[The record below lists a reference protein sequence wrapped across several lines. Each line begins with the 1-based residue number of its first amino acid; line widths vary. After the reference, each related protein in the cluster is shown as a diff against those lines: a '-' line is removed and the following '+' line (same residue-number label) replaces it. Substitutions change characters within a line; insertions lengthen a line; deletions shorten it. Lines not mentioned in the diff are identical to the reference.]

1 MKSTTHFILGLLA
14 LASGMEAK
22 AQIQLPSVFS
32 DGMVLQQNSK
42 VAVWGWGNPSE
53 TLMILSEWNPGDTV
67 RTVVDNQ
74 GRWKAEVRTGRAGG
88 PYTLEVKG
96 GNESRKLSDVMLGEV
111 WLCSGQSNMEWS
123 ADMGIMNG
131 EQEVKQAACPSV
143 RIFHNPKQ
151 GADTPQTDSRTKWEV
166 ATPESMRKTS
176 ATAYFFARY
185 LTEHLKVPV
194 GILVSAW
201 GGTPAEVWTPA
212 DIVEKDEILSK
223 NKLKDYPWWPIKP
236 GVLYNQMIH
245 PLVPYQIVGCIW
257 YQGESNHENAPSYAR
272 LVFKMVEAWRKDFGW
287 DFPFYYVQIAPHT
300 YGAKNNT
307 PALLREQQ
315 ELMLGQVKNTAMINI
330 SDLVEN
336 VKDIHPRNK
345 RAIGERLACLAMDK
359 VYGQFTGAYES
370 PRLAS
375 AELQKGKIVVN
386 LEGNFSTLQSTTPHI
401 TGLVL
406 TDGKGDTLTV
416 KAKIKGKQIILPVRK
431 LNPPYRVSYC
441 FDEATIG
448 SLRTE
453 AGMPVLPFCTKP
465 IEKQ

>member
-1 MKSTTHFILGLLA
+1 
-14 LASGMEAK
+14 
-22 AQIQLPSVFS
+22 
-32 DGMVLQQNSK
+32 
-42 VAVWGWGNPSE
+42 
-53 TLMILSEWNPGDTV
+53 
-67 RTVVDNQ
+67 
-74 GRWKAEVRTGRAGG
+74 
-88 PYTLEVKG
+88 
-96 GNESRKLSDVMLGEV
+96 
-111 WLCSGQSNMEWS
+111 
-123 ADMGIMNG
+123 
-131 EQEVKQAACPSV
+131 
-143 RIFHNPKQ
+143 
-151 GADTPQTDSRTKWEV
+151 
-166 ATPESMRKTS
+166 MRKTS

-194 GILVSAW
+194 GILVSAC

-212 DIVEKDEILSK
+212 EIVEKDEILSK

-245 PLVPYQIVGCIW
+245 PLVPYQIAGCIW

-272 LVFKMVEAWRKDFGW
+272 LVSKMVEAWRKDFEW

-370 PRLAS
+370 PCLHDAR
-375 AELQKGKIVVN
+375 VVKRN
-386 LEGNFSTLQSTTPHI
+386 LEVTLEGNFNTLHSTTKEV
-401 TGLVL
+401 TGLTVVDC
-406 TDGKGDTLTV
+406 TGKQVAVNARL
-416 KAKIKGKQIILPVRK
+416 KGKSLQIPLRGLK
-431 LNPPYRVSYC
+431 APYQVYYC

-448 SLRTE
+448 SLRTD
-453 AGMPVLPFCTKP
+453 ADMPVLPFRTAK
-465 IEKQ
+465 IEVK

>member
-74 GRWKAEVRTGRAGG
+74 GRWKAEVPTGHAGG

-96 GNESRKLSDVMLGEV
+96 GNDSRKLSDVMLGEV

-151 GADTPQTDSRTKWEV
+151 GADTPQTDCRTKWEV

-245 PLVPYQIVGCIW
+245 PLVPYQIAGCIW

-272 LVFKMVEAWRKDFGW
+272 LVSKMVEAWRKDFGW

-307 PALLREQQ
+307 PAFLREQQ

-406 TDGKGDTLTV
+406 TDSKGDTLTV

>member
-32 DGMVLQQNSK
+32 DGMVLQRNSK

-67 RTVVDNQ
+67 RAVVDNQ
-74 GRWKAEVRTGRAGG
+74 GRWKAEVPTGRAGG

-96 GNESRKLSDVMLGEV
+96 GNDSRKLSDVMLGEV

-151 GADTPQTDSRTKWEV
+151 GADTPQADCRTKWEV

-212 DIVEKDEILSK
+212 DIVENDEILSK
-223 NKLKDYPWWPIKP
+223 NKLKEYPWWPIKP

-245 PLVPYQIVGCIW
+245 PLVPYQIAGCIW
-257 YQGESNHENAPSYAR
+257 YQGESNQENAPSYAR
-272 LVFKMVEAWRKDFGW
+272 LVSKMVEAWRKDFGW

-375 AELQKGKIVVN
+375 AEFQKGKIVVN

-416 KAKIKGKQIILPVRK
+416 KAKIKGKQIVLPVKK